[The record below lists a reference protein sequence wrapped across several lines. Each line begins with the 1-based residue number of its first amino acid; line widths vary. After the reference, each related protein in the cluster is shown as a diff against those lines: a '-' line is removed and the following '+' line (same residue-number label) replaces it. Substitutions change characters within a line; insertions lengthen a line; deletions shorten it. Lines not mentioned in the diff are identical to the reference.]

1 MKYIVRTLES
11 VMGRRVVDNYVE
23 ADSEEEAIEVFKSGD
38 VEDYDIYDEDVESD
52 VEEILEVKPYNE

>member
-11 VMGRRVVDNYVE
+11 VMGHRVIDNYVE
-23 ADSEEEAIEVFKSGD
+23 ADSKEEAIKVFKYGD
-38 VEDYDIYDEDVESD
+38 VEDYDVYDEDVECD

>member
-1 MKYIVRTLES
+1 
-11 VMGRRVVDNYVE
+11 MGRRVVDNYVE

-38 VEDYDIYDEDVESD
+38 VEDYDIYDEDIESD

>member
-23 ADSEEEAIEVFKSGD
+23 ADSKEEAIKAFKYGD
-38 VEDYDIYDEDVESD
+38 VEDYDVYDEDVECD
-52 VEEILEVKPYNE
+52 IEEILEIKPYNE

>member
-23 ADSEEEAIEVFKSGD
+23 ADSEEEAIEVFKNGD

>member
-23 ADSEEEAIEVFKSGD
+23 ANSEEEAIEVFKSGD

>member
-11 VMGRRVVDNYVE
+11 VMGHRVIDNYVE
-23 ADSEEEAIEVFKSGD
+23 ADSKEEAIKAFKYGD
-38 VEDYDIYDEDVESD
+38 VEDYDVYDEDVECD